1 MTNTILRSTSI
12 AALAL
17 APFITGCATKKYVK
31 ATVTPIEQRV
41 GDLDGTTKAQAKSIE
56 ELERGVARADERAQ
70 GAQGKADSAAT
81 QAELARKEAAEG
93 RTIAETGKSLAEK
106 GLTRADQLG
115 KDVTTINTRIE
126 NMQNYKMVST
136 DQVLFASGVSDL
148 SKESMAM
155 LDAAVNKVGSY
166 KSFVVE
172 VQGFTDSIGPKQLN
186 IELSRK
192 RADAVV
198 RYLAVKHNMPLH
210 RIFVAGLGN
219 ENQIADNKTRDGRK
233 LNRRVE
239 LKVYVSGDQAPAQIS
254 SAITPTN

>member
-41 GDLDGTTKAQAKSIE
+41 GDLDGTAKAQAKSIE

-70 GAQGKADSAAT
+70 GAQGKADSAST

-93 RTIAETGKSLAEK
+93 RTIAENGKSLAEK

-155 LDAAVNKVGSY
+155 LDAAVTKAAPY

-186 IELSRK
+186 IDLSRK

-219 ENQIADNKTRDGRK
+219 ENQVADNKTRDGRK

-239 LKVYVSGDQAPAQIS
+239 LKVYVTADQAPAQV
-254 SAITPTN
+254 SANGTPTN